1 MGDPLAKHERGV
13 HIAGAGEAHQ
23 ALAFAPASVANLGVG
38 FDVLGAAFE
47 PLGDQVEARRVER
60 AGVRIISIDGDGGK
74 LPWGAEE
81 NVAAVAAGEL
91 LRRLELPWGV
101 ELSLTK
107 GLGIGTG
114 LGSSAA
120 SAVAAA
126 LAVNGLLAA
135 PLPLRELLEP
145 CLVAEERVSG
155 RHGDNIAA
163 SLLGGWVLV
172 RSLDPF
178 DLIALPV
185 PDGLTLTVVSPE
197 LRLDTRA
204 ARAALPEQLPRAT
217 TSAQLADLGAFIA
230 ALYRA
235 DSALLKRSGRERI
248 AEAARLP
255 LIPGASAALAAAR
268 ASGALLASISGAGP
282 SLFGLFEERAGAER
296 GGEAMV
302 DAFAAAGVSAVSRCA
317 PAQGRGARLLSVE

>member
-1 MGDPLAKHERGV
+1 M
-13 HIAGAGEAHQ
+13 
-23 ALAFAPASVANLGVG
+23 
-38 FDVLGAAFE
+38 
-47 PLGDQVEARRVER
+47 
-60 AGVRIISIDGDGGK
+60 RITSIDGDQGK
-74 LPWGAEE
+74 LPWGTEE
-81 NVAAVAAGEL
+81 NVAAVAASEL

-101 ELSLTK
+101 ELSLKK

-126 LAVNGLLAA
+126 LAVNGLLAV
-135 PLPLRELLEP
+135 PLPLRELLGP

-178 DLIALPV
+178 DVITLPV
-185 PDGLTLTVVSPE
+185 PEGLTFTVVSPE

-204 ARAALPEQLPRAT
+204 ARAALPELLPRAT
-217 TSAQLADLGAFIA
+217 TIAQLADLGAFIA
-230 ALYRA
+230 ALYRG
-235 DSALLKRSGRERI
+235 DPALLQRSGRERI

-255 LIPGASAALAAAR
+255 LIPGAAAALTAAR
-268 ASGALLASISGAGP
+268 ETGALLTSISGAGP
-282 SLFGLFEERAGAER
+282 SLFALFEGRTSAER
-296 GGEAMV
+296 GGEAMI
-302 DAFAAAGVSAVSRCA
+302 DSFANAGVSAKARYA